1 MSFEEFTLLE
11 TYKIVLVL
19 FRVGGIFLLSP
30 FYSHRTIPFMVKLWF
45 CFVVSILMMP
55 VVSGLDIGLPG
66 SFPEL
71 ILIIFRELFVGILMG
86 FVGLMLF
93 IGVLQKG
100 E

>member
-1 MSFEEFTLLE
+1 M
-11 TYKIVLVL
+11 
-19 FRVGGIFLLSP
+19 
-30 FYSHRTIPFMVKLWF
+30 
-45 CFVVSILMMP
+45 
-55 VVSGLDIGLPG
+55 PG